1 MHYTWSFNVCC
12 FYAVFKKETLLSGLR
27 ILFCLKN
34 NYYVELTKSIFSLN
48 YMLMESLIYSYGGDF
63 VQRGSDEIFHA
74 IFMISWST
82 LPIALMKDLRFAI
95 MRSSYPLHL
104 TGGKFFYANRET
116 ILNVLKMAASYISVL
131 RMALPD

>member
-1 MHYTWSFNVCC
+1 MF
-12 FYAVFKKETLLSGLR
+12 AVFMLFLFKKETLVSGLR

-48 YMLMESLIYSYGGDF
+48 YMLMESLVYSYGGDF

-82 LPIALMKDLRFAI
+82 LSTPLMKDLRFAI
-95 MRSSYPLHL
+95 MRSNYPLHL

-131 RMALPD
+131 RIAIPD